1 MTAEPRL
8 ERDRELADVSTK
20 TWLIFAFEELP
31 CGTVGYGASVV
42 TAAAQ
47 VAAVMQIQS
56 LVQELLH
63 AVVAA
68 KKPKQTKP
76 NQTKKTLLFKYQAKQ
91 LPCFD

>member
-47 VAAVMQIQS
+47 VYPLGVAIQKI
-56 LVQELLH
+56 
-63 AVVAA
+63 
-68 KKPKQTKP
+68 KKINATAI
-76 NQTKKTLLFKYQAKQ
+76 L
-91 LPCFD
+91 

>member
-20 TWLIFAFEELP
+20 TWLIFTFEELS
-31 CGTVGYGASVV
+31 CGTVGYGDSVV
-42 TAAAQ
+42 TAEAQ
-47 VAAVMQIQS
+47 VAAVVQIQS
-56 LVQELLH
+56 LVQELPH

-68 KKPKQTKP
+68 KKPNQTK
-76 NQTKKTLLFKYQAKQ
+76 QTKKTLLFKYQAKQ